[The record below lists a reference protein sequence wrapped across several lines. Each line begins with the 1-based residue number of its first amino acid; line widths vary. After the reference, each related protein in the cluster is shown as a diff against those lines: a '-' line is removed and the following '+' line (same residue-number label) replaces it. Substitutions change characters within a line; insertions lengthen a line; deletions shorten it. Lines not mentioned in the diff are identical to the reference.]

1 MPKSRLL
8 QRRALLGAALAAPAA
23 MAATEG
29 RAMTPASDRKTYV
42 LVHGSWLGGWS
53 WRRVADLLR
62 AEGHTVFTPT
72 MTGVGERRHL
82 ISHQITLE
90 TWVEDVLAVLES
102 EELSNVIL
110 VGHSFG
116 GRVVTGVADR
126 VPDRLRAVVFLDSAL
141 AESGRSLLDQLPAE
155 ARANRIASAA
165 PSGGMSI
172 PPPSAFDL
180 GVLDVADQAWVDRRT
195 TPQPF
200 GTNAEAITYD
210 SPIGGGK
217 PVTFVEFTDPVYPAS
232 QRAVAFA
239 RSQKAWTIASLATGH
254 MAMISAP
261 AALAKLLSG
270 VA

>member
-1 MPKSRLL
+1 MTPKS
-8 QRRALLGAALAAPAA
+8 
-23 MAATEG
+23 E
-29 RAMTPASDRKTYV
+29 RKTYV
-42 LVHGSWLGGWS
+42 LIHGSWLGGWS
-53 WRRVADLLR
+53 WRRVTDRLR

-90 TWVEDVLAVLES
+90 TWVDDTVAVLES

-141 AESGRSLLDQLPAE
+141 AESGKSLLDQLPAE
-155 ARANRIASAA
+155 ARAKRVASASS
-165 PSGGMSI
+165 SGGMSI

-180 GVLDVADQAWVDRRT
+180 GVLDPADQAWVDRRM

-200 GTNAEAITYD
+200 GTNAAAITYN

-232 QRAVAFA
+232 QRAAAFA
-239 RSQKAWTIASLATGH
+239 KSQKNWTIASLATGH

-261 AALAKLLSG
+261 SALANLLSRI
-270 VA
+270 A